1 MSNYLVTNKA
11 EALYEKYSRVL
22 SEYEKYIHSCSTP
35 FDGIEDI
42 YNRLLSYRQ
51 KIILCDEEN
60 TYNNLLIKINQYES
74 VISSLTE
81 ISV

>member
-1 MSNYLVTNKA
+1 MSNYLITNKA

-22 SEYEKYIHSCSTP
+22 SEYEKYIHHCGVP

-51 KIILCDEEN
+51 KITLCDDEN

-74 VISSLTE
+74 VISTLAE
-81 ISV
+81 ISI